1 MQKLQQQPKYKFYPS
16 LLDKFGEYLNS
27 SAQIDKP
34 WNANKTPDEV
44 VEDIERELLNM
55 INRVPFESEATDR
68 GTAFNELVDLSI
80 ENRKQFNRLLSEPGD
95 VVYTLTKKDGR
106 TATFTFPRS
115 IVEEFAE
122 YFRGSIPQVFC
133 RGTLTTKYGVVEL
146 YGYSDEVK
154 LDMVYDIK
162 TTSQYS
168 FPKYPAGWQKHV
180 YPFCLTQRGCHIS
193 GFEYTITDFRNS
205 YQEYYPFNYWKSE
218 EALRLHSERLIEY
231 LEAKRDLITDKK
243 IFAEE

>member
-1 MQKLQQQPKYKFYPS
+1 MPAFQPKYKFYPS

-27 SAQIDKP
+27 AAQIDKP

-44 VEDIERELLNM
+44 VEGIEQELLNM
-55 INRVPFESEATDR
+55 INRVPFESEAADR
-68 GTAFNELVDLSI
+68 GTAFNELIDLSI
-80 ENRKQFNRLLSEPGD
+80 ENRKQFNQLLSEPGD
-95 VVYTLTKKDGR
+95 VIYTLTKKDGR

-133 RGTLTTKYGVVEL
+133 RGVLETKYGVVEL
-146 YGYSDEVK
+146 YGYSDEIR

-162 TTSQYS
+162 TTSQYN
-168 FPKYPAGWQKHV
+168 FPKYHAGWQKHV
-180 YPFCLTQRGCHIS
+180 YPFCLTQRGINIC

-205 YQEYYPFNYWKSE
+205 YQEYYPFNYSQSMQE
-218 EALRLHSERLIEY
+218 LRLHCERLIEY
-231 LEAKRDLITDKK
+231 LEAKRNLITDKK
-243 IFAEE
+243 IFADV